1 MDVLICLGK
10 KVSLLLLHL
19 MHAQIGSQ
27 LALKCACQR
36 LDQILVLPKYL
47 TAGSRASWD
56 MFMSSCTLFWD
67 DSIKIWDEN
76 LLLFTFLTG
85 KLSKNLFWT
94 NKNQEVYLPN
104 YHNKFSSKIN
114 VQKYRPDDDMKRFK
128 DFKTRSLH
136 LILGIKFWF
145 RLMIIDYEE
154 KDSRCYRFKL
164 CILFLDTHIIFS
176 NF

>member
-1 MDVLICLGK
+1 MKYSESTCTMHVLDASMYYKSFEIGFINSMDVLICLGK

-85 KLSKNLFWT
+85 KLTKNLFWT
-94 NKNQEVYLPN
+94 NKKFVYLL
-104 YHNKFSSKIN
+104 S
-114 VQKYRPDDDMKRFK
+114 
-128 DFKTRSLH
+128 
-136 LILGIKFWF
+136 
-145 RLMIIDYEE
+145 
-154 KDSRCYRFKL
+154 
-164 CILFLDTHIIFS
+164 FLSQNIVPK
-176 NF
+176 